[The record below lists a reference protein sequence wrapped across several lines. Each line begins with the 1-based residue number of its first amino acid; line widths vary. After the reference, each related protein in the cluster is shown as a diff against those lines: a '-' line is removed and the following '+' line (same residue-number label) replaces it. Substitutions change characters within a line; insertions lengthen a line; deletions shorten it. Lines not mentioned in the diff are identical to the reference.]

1 MNLVSRFPAPDA
13 LLASLL
19 IALPG
24 LAMAQTATPGV
35 KKEQAVTAAA
45 PKAAPVKVA
54 KAAPSTKKALTPE
67 QRKIKAVTAAAP
79 AAPAEPLNA
88 EQLAMADRVLTGT
101 AACEF
106 SQAVDVKPVSGQPGH
121 FHVNFKGASYLMTP
135 EETTTGAVRLA
146 DKRQGVV
153 WIQIPAKSM
162 MLNQKVGRRMVDSCQ
177 HAEQRAAAEVANA
190 APALIQQ

>member
-1 MNLVSRFPAPDA
+1 MTASLCTPAPGA
-13 LLASLL
+13 LLTALL
-19 IALPG
+19 IALSG
-24 LAMAQTATPGV
+24 LAMAQTAAPAA

-54 KAAPSTKKALTPE
+54 KAAPSTKPALTPE
-67 QRKIKAVTAAAP
+67 QRKIMAVTAAAP
-79 AAPAEPLNA
+79 VAPPEPLNA

-106 SQAVDVKPVSGQPGH
+106 SQSVDVKPVSGQPGH
-121 FHVNFKGASYLMTP
+121 FHVHFKGASYLMTP

-146 DKRQGVV
+146 DRHNGVV

-190 APALIQQ
+190 PAGLLAR